1 MRGTH
6 LSRTPIMDDL
16 VLRTVERHLPFSVH
30 LDLTYRC
37 NERCVHCYLDHEDY
51 GEMTTAEVKRVLDEL
66 AEAGTLFLTLS
77 GGEIFLRQDFFELLE
92 YARALHFD
100 VSLKTN
106 ALLITPERARKL
118 KELGVRK
125 IQVSIYSAEPA
136 IHDGITMV
144 PGSLQRSI
152 EAMRLVKSLG
162 LVVTIACPLMKQN
175 LTAYRSVLSL
185 AEELEVP
192 YVLDLTITPMIDG
205 NHRTVNHRVQAQDLL
220 PVLQD
225 SRLNPKLRIS
235 PLTAVADSAVS
246 SGVPLPAESDDLPCS
261 AGHNTC
267 YISPYGEVL
276 PCVQLP
282 VAAGN
287 VRQRKFE
294 DIWYRSPEMRRV
306 ESIRESQLTHCGT
319 CSIRSYCER
328 CPGLALMEGGDLM
341 GAYERACELAEM
353 NARLAGVE
361 NPVSAFHA
369 FEAVSGSL
377 PTKGL
382 KPVGTGLIS
391 IAPLRAI

>member
-1 MRGTH
+1 M
-6 LSRTPIMDDL
+6 SRTTPVMDDL
-16 VLRTVERHLPFSVH
+16 ILRTVERHLPFSVH

-125 IQVSIYSAEPA
+125 IQVSIYSADPE

-144 PGSLQRSI
+144 PGSLRRSI

-175 LTAYRSVLSL
+175 LTAYRSVLLL
-185 AEELEVP
+185 AEELDVP
-192 YVLDLTITPMIDG
+192 YVLDLTITPMMDG
-205 NHRTVNHRVQAQDLL
+205 NHSTVNHRVKAQDLL

-225 SRLNPKLRIS
+225 SKLNPKLRIS
-235 PLTAVADSAVS
+235 PMASISSDSAVS
-246 SGVPLPAESDDLPCS
+246 SGMPLPAESDDLPCS

-267 YISPYGEVL
+267 YISPYGEVF

-287 VRQRKFE
+287 VRQKKFE

-306 ESIRESQLTHCGT
+306 EAIRESQLTHCGN

-341 GAYERACELAEM
+341 GAYERACEMAEM

-361 NPVSAFHA
+361 SPVSAFHA
-369 FEAVSGSL
+369 ATGSL
-377 PTKGL
+377 SSKSL
-382 KPVGTGLIS
+382 KPMSTGLIS
-391 IAPLRAI
+391 IAPLGTV

>member
-1 MRGTH
+1 
-6 LSRTPIMDDL
+6 MDDL
-16 VLRTVERHLPFSVH
+16 ILRTVERHLPFSVH

-92 YARALHFD
+92 HARALHFD

-106 ALLITPERARKL
+106 ALLITPERAQKL

-125 IQVSIYSAEPA
+125 IQVSIYSADPE

-144 PGSLQRSI
+144 PGSLRRSI
-152 EAMRLVKSLG
+152 EAMRIVKALG
-162 LVVTIACPLMKQN
+162 MVVTIACPLMKQN

-185 AEELEVP
+185 AEELDAP

-205 NHRTVNHRVQAQDLL
+205 NHSTVNHRVQAQDLL

-225 SRLNPKLRIS
+225 SKLNPKLRIS
-235 PLTAVADSAVS
+235 PMALVTADSAVS
-246 SGVPLPAESDDLPCS
+246 SGIPLPAESDDLPCS

-267 YISPYGEVL
+267 YISPYGEVF

-287 VRQRKFE
+287 VRHRKFE

-306 ESIRESQLTHCGT
+306 ESIRESQLTHCGN
-319 CSIRSYCER
+319 CSIRGYCER

-341 GAYERACELAEM
+341 GAYERACEMAEM

-361 NPVSAFHA
+361 NPVSAFHEFQA
-369 FEAVSGSL
+369 ATGSL
-377 PTKGL
+377 SAPSSK
-382 KPVGTGLIS
+382 VASTGLIS
-391 IAPLRAI
+391 IAPLRTS

>member
-1 MRGTH
+1 M
-6 LSRTPIMDDL
+6 SRTTPVMDDL
-16 VLRTVERHLPFSVH
+16 ILRTVERHLPFSVH

-51 GEMTTAEVKRVLDEL
+51 GEMTTEEVKRVLDEL

-106 ALLITPERARKL
+106 ALLITPERARRL

-125 IQVSIYSAEPA
+125 IQVSIYSADPE

-144 PGSLQRSI
+144 PGSLRRSI

-162 LVVTIACPLMKQN
+162 LVATIACPLMKQN
-175 LTAYRSVLSL
+175 LTAYRSVLLL
-185 AEELEVP
+185 AEELDVP
-192 YVLDLTITPMIDG
+192 YVLDLTITPMMDG
-205 NHRTVNHRVQAQDLL
+205 NHSTVNHRVKAQDLL

-225 SRLNPKLRIS
+225 SKLNPKLRIS
-235 PLTAVADSAVS
+235 PMASVSSDSAVS
-246 SGVPLPAESDDLPCS
+246 SGMPLPAESDDLPCS

-267 YISPYGEVL
+267 YISPYGEVF

-287 VRQRKFE
+287 VRQKKFE

-306 ESIRESQLTHCGT
+306 EAIRESQLTHCGN
-319 CSIRSYCER
+319 CSIRIYCER

-341 GAYERACELAEM
+341 GAYERACEMAEM

-361 NPVSAFHA
+361 SPVSAFHA
-369 FEAVSGSL
+369 FQAASGSL
-377 PTKGL
+377 SSRGL
-382 KPVGTGLIS
+382 RPIATGLIS
-391 IAPLRAI
+391 IAPMRTV

>member
-1 MRGTH
+1 M
-6 LSRTPIMDDL
+6 SRTTPVMDDL
-16 VLRTVERHLPFSVH
+16 ILRTVERHLPFSVH

-51 GEMTTAEVKRVLDEL
+51 GEMTTEEVKRVLDEL

-106 ALLITPERARKL
+106 ALLITPERARRL

-125 IQVSIYSAEPA
+125 IQVSIYSADPE

-144 PGSLQRSI
+144 PGSLRRSI

-162 LVVTIACPLMKQN
+162 LVATIACPLMKQN
-175 LTAYRSVLSL
+175 LTAYRSVLLL
-185 AEELEVP
+185 AEELDVP
-192 YVLDLTITPMIDG
+192 YVLDLTITPMMDG
-205 NHRTVNHRVQAQDLL
+205 NHSTVNHRVKAQDLL

-225 SRLNPKLRIS
+225 SKLNPKLRIS
-235 PLTAVADSAVS
+235 PVASASSDSAVS
-246 SGVPLPAESDDLPCS
+246 SGMPLPAESDDLPCS

-267 YISPYGEVL
+267 YISPYGEVF

-287 VRQRKFE
+287 VRQKKFE

-306 ESIRESQLTHCGT
+306 EAIRESQLTHCGN
-319 CSIRSYCER
+319 CSIRVYCER

-341 GAYERACELAEM
+341 GAYERACEMAEM

-361 NPVSAFHA
+361 SPVSAFHA
-369 FEAVSGSL
+369 FQAAAGSL
-377 PTKGL
+377 SSKGL
-382 KPVGTGLIS
+382 RPIATGLIS
-391 IAPLRAI
+391 IAPMRTV

>member
-1 MRGTH
+1 M
-6 LSRTPIMDDL
+6 SRTTHVMDDL
-16 VLRTVERHLPFSVH
+16 ILRTVERHLPFSVH

-51 GEMTTAEVKRVLDEL
+51 GEMTTEEVKRVLDEL

-106 ALLITPERARKL
+106 ALLITPERARRL

-125 IQVSIYSAEPA
+125 IQVSIYSADPE

-144 PGSLQRSI
+144 PGSLRRSI

-162 LVVTIACPLMKQN
+162 LVATIACPLMKQN
-175 LTAYRSVLSL
+175 LTAYRSVLLL
-185 AEELEVP
+185 AEELDVP
-192 YVLDLTITPMIDG
+192 YVLDLTITPMMDG
-205 NHRTVNHRVQAQDLL
+205 NHSTVNHRVKAQDLL
-220 PVLQD
+220 PVLRD
-225 SRLNPKLRIS
+225 SKLNPKLRIS
-235 PLTAVADSAVS
+235 PMASVSSDSAVS
-246 SGVPLPAESDDLPCS
+246 SGMPLPAESDDLPCS

-267 YISPYGEVL
+267 YISPYGEVF

-287 VRQRKFE
+287 VRQKKFE

-306 ESIRESQLTHCGT
+306 EAIRESQLTHCGN
-319 CSIRSYCER
+319 CSIRIYCER

-341 GAYERACELAEM
+341 GAYERACEMAEM
-353 NARLAGVE
+353 NARLAGAE
-361 NPVSAFHA
+361 SPVSAFHA
-369 FEAVSGSL
+369 FQAASGSL
-377 PTKGL
+377 SSRGL
-382 KPVGTGLIS
+382 RPIATGLIS
-391 IAPLRAI
+391 IAPMRTV

>member
-1 MRGTH
+1 
-6 LSRTPIMDDL
+6 MDDL

-51 GEMTTAEVKRVLDEL
+51 GEMTTEEVKRVLDEL
-66 AEAGTLFLTLS
+66 ADAGTLFLTLS

-100 VSLKTN
+100 LSLKTN

-118 KELGVRK
+118 KEFGVRK
-125 IQVSIYSAEPA
+125 IQVSIYSSDPE

-144 PGSLQRSI
+144 PGSLRRSI

-162 LVVTIACPLMKQN
+162 LVVTIACPIMKQN
-175 LTAYRSVLSL
+175 LMAYRSVLSL
-185 AEELEVP
+185 AEELDVP

-205 NHRTVNHRVQAQDLL
+205 NHSTVNHRVKAQDLL

-225 SRLNPKLRIS
+225 SKLNPKLRIS
-235 PLTAVADSAVS
+235 PKDSVSSDSAVS
-246 SGVPLPAESDDLPCS
+246 SGMPLPAESDDLPCS

-267 YISPYGEVL
+267 YISPYGEVF

-287 VRQRKFE
+287 VRQKKFE
-294 DIWYRSPEMRRV
+294 EIWYRSPEMRRV
-306 ESIRESQLTHCGT
+306 EAIRESQLTHCGN

-341 GAYERACELAEM
+341 GAYEHACEMAEL

-369 FEAVSGSL
+369 FQAATGSL
-377 PTKGL
+377 FTQSF
-382 KPVGTGLIS
+382 KPISAGLIS
-391 IAPLRAI
+391 IAPLRTT

>member
-1 MRGTH
+1 M
-6 LSRTPIMDDL
+6 SRTPVMDDL

-106 ALLITPERARKL
+106 ALLINPERAQKL
-118 KELGVRK
+118 QELGVRK
-125 IQVSIYSAEPA
+125 IQVSIYSADPE

-144 PGSLQRSI
+144 PGSLRRSV

-162 LVVTIACPLMKQN
+162 LIVTIACPLMKQN

-185 AEELEVP
+185 AEELDVP

-205 NHRTVNHRVQAQDLL
+205 NHSTVNHRVKAQDLL

-225 SRLNPKLRIS
+225 SRLNPKLGIS
-235 PLTAVADSAVS
+235 PLASVTSDSAVS

-267 YISPYGEVL
+267 YISPYGEVF

-306 ESIRESQLTHCGT
+306 ESIRESQLTHCGN

-341 GAYERACELAEM
+341 GAYERACEMAEL
-353 NARLAGVE
+353 NARLAGVA

-369 FEAVSGSL
+369 FQAVG
-377 PTKGL
+377 GL
-382 KPVGTGLIS
+382 SFQSSKPASTGLIS
-391 IAPLRAI
+391 IAPLRA

>member
-1 MRGTH
+1 M
-6 LSRTPIMDDL
+6 SRTTPVMDDL
-16 VLRTVERHLPFSVH
+16 ILRTVERHLPFSVH

-51 GEMTTAEVKRVLDEL
+51 GEMTTEEVKRVLDEL

-106 ALLITPERARKL
+106 ALLITPERARRL

-125 IQVSIYSAEPA
+125 IQVSIYSADPE

-144 PGSLQRSI
+144 PGSLRRSI

-162 LVVTIACPLMKQN
+162 LVATIACPLMKQN
-175 LTAYRSVLSL
+175 LTAYRSVLLL
-185 AEELEVP
+185 AEELDVP
-192 YVLDLTITPMIDG
+192 YVLDLTITPMMDG
-205 NHRTVNHRVQAQDLL
+205 NHSTVNHRVKAQDLL

-225 SRLNPKLRIS
+225 SKLNPKLRIS
-235 PLTAVADSAVS
+235 PMASVSSDSAVS
-246 SGVPLPAESDDLPCS
+246 SGMPLPAESDDLPCS

-267 YISPYGEVL
+267 YISPYGEVF

-287 VRQRKFE
+287 VRQKKFE

-306 ESIRESQLTHCGT
+306 EAIRESQLTHCGN
-319 CSIRSYCER
+319 CSIRIYCER

-341 GAYERACELAEM
+341 GAYERACEMAEM

-361 NPVSAFHA
+361 SPVSAFHA
-369 FEAVSGSL
+369 FQATTGSL
-377 PTKGL
+377 SSKNLRPIA
-382 KPVGTGLIS
+382 TGLIS
-391 IAPLRAI
+391 IAPMRTV